1 MNDAKLIHRELS
13 ASIIGAAMK
22 VLDVLKPGL
31 SEKAY
36 ENAMVIELRN
46 RGHKVSQQER
56 FEVRYEGQ
64 WVDTLVTDLIVDDFV
79 IADSKVAEDFHPSHI
94 AHMTG

>member
-1 MNDAKLIHRELS
+1 
-13 ASIIGAAMK
+13 MK
-22 VLDVLKPGL
+22 VLNVLKPGL

-56 FEVRYEGQ
+56 FDVRYEGQ
-64 WVDTLVTDLIVDDFV
+64 LVDTLIPDLIVDDLGLLK
-79 IADSKVAEDFHPSHI
+79 SSHALGQI
-94 AHMTG
+94 TLFFAKKERA